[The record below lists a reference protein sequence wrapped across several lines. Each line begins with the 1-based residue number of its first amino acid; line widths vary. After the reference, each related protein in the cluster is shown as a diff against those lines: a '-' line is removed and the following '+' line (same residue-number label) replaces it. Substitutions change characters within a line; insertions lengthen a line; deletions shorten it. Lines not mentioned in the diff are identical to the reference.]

1 MDMTPRYALISVSD
15 KTGVT
20 DFAAGLV
27 RQGFAIYS
35 TGGTARAL
43 RAAGITCTDIG
54 EYTGFPEIMDGRVKT
69 LHPRVFGGILARRS
83 QDHHRQQAGE
93 HGIVLFDVV
102 AVNLYPF
109 EETLASGT
117 ADEQDLVENID
128 IGGVALIRA
137 AAKNF
142 ADVLVVTDPADYAV
156 VLQELAP
163 GDVPL
168 FRRRALALK
177 AFSHTARYDALISG
191 WLADTSSDPFQ
202 AELTIGLRKVRSL
215 RYGENPHQRAALYA
229 GVLSDNAPTLVHAR
243 QLQGKEMSFNNYLDC
258 DAAAGLVAEFDQ
270 PACVIVKHNNPCGAA
285 CGSTLADAY
294 LRAYACDPVSAFGG
308 IIACNRPVDAE
319 AAEAMVR
326 VFTECIVAPGYSARA
341 LEVLGTKK
349 DLRLLEIGDR
359 SHNGGGLDLR
369 PVSGGMLVQ
378 ERDVVLWRDE
388 PRAVTRRVPS
398 EQEVVSL
405 HFAFAVVKHT
415 KSNAIILAR
424 GRQTVGI
431 GAGQMSRIDALHIAA
446 HKMDQIKPEDRSG
459 FTGVPLV
466 LASDA
471 FFPFRDV
478 VDAAAKLGVTAII
491 QPGGS
496 RRDDESIAAAD
507 RNGIAMLF
515 TGTRHFRH

>member
-1 MDMTPRYALISVSD
+1 MAPRYALISVSD

-35 TGGTARAL
+35 TGGTARTL
-43 RAAGITCTDIG
+43 RAAGIACTDIG

-117 ADEQDLVENID
+117 ADEQDRVENID

-142 ADVLVVTDPADYAV
+142 ADVLVVTDPRDYRDVLQAIASGRADYAY
-156 VLQELAP
+156 
-163 GDVPL
+163 
-168 FRRRALALK
+168 RRSLALR

-191 WLADTSSDPFQ
+191 WLAETTSDLFRE
-202 AELTIGLRKVRSL
+202 ELAIGLRKVREL

-229 GVLSDNAPTLVHAR
+229 ACVPGDIRTLVHAR

-285 CGSTLADAY
+285 CGTTLADAY
-294 LRAYACDPVSAFGG
+294 LRAYACDTVSAFGG

-319 AAEAMVR
+319 ASEAMVR
-326 VFTECIVAPGYSARA
+326 VFTECIIAPGYSARA
-341 LEVLGTKK
+341 LEVLGC
-349 DLRLLEIGDR
+349 LLYT
-359 SHNGGGLDLR
+359 S
-369 PVSGGMLVQ
+369 PSP
-378 ERDVVLWRDE
+378 RD
-388 PRAVTRRVPS
+388 S
-398 EQEVVSL
+398 
-405 HFAFAVVKHT
+405 
-415 KSNAIILAR
+415 
-424 GRQTVGI
+424 
-431 GAGQMSRIDALHIAA
+431 
-446 HKMDQIKPEDRSG
+446 
-459 FTGVPLV
+459 
-466 LASDA
+466 
-471 FFPFRDV
+471 
-478 VDAAAKLGVTAII
+478 
-491 QPGGS
+491 
-496 RRDDESIAAAD
+496 
-507 RNGIAMLF
+507 
-515 TGTRHFRH
+515 